1 MSNDEGER
9 EREREL
15 RNRILGPPRL
25 LRGFDGP
32 AAVAKEVPVRRAGS
46 ADVVVVNAE
55 GQIGI
60 VECKLARN
68 PESRRSVIGQ
78 VFEYA
83 AGLWKLDDTDLK
95 RIFAARGTDLTKPF
109 ERVAGW
115 DEPTF
120 GRDLTRNLKAGE
132 FRLFIAVDEMT
143 ERLEKKLNRTV
154 TFINN
159 QLPKVELL
167 AVAVPRD
174 GREEVYG
181 DKPDE
186 MARLEPKLK
195 PDRWTLIE
203 EMSSPV
209 AAAVA
214 ERLFAWADSMESRGV
229 KVQPPTETQCVIK
242 APRGRLF
249 KVKHR
254 EVQVS
259 LSAVTKKDEPWG
271 EPTKQLVQDLD
282 EIGVRLRKRH
292 RPTAPLEV
300 LDDERTLAEFLDLM
314 ERHLETV
321 TG

>member
-9 EREREL
+9 EKEREL
-15 RNRILGPPRL
+15 RNRILRSPSL
-25 LRGFDGP
+25 LPGFDEP
-32 AAVAKEVPVRRAGS
+32 VAAAREVPVRRAGS
-46 ADVVVVNAE
+46 ADVVVVDAE
-55 GQIGI
+55 GQIAI
-60 VECKLARN
+60 VECKRARN

-83 AGLWKLDDTDLK
+83 AGLWKLDYTDLE
-95 RIFAARGTDLTKPF
+95 RILAARGTELTKPF

-120 GRDLTRNLKAGE
+120 GRDLSRNLEAGD

-143 ERLEKKLNRTV
+143 ERLKKRLNRTV
-154 TFINN
+154 TFLNS
-159 QLPKVELL
+159 QLPKVEFL
-167 AVAVPRD
+167 AVALPRD
-174 GREEVYG
+174 GPEEVYG
-181 DKPDE
+181 DDPEE
-186 MARLEPKLK
+186 MPRLEPELN

-203 EMSSPV
+203 EMRVRSPPPSRS
-209 AAAVA
+209 AYSPG
-214 ERLFAWADSMESRGV
+214 RTAWNLRGEGL
-229 KVQPPTETQCVIK
+229 TLYRTRVIK

-259 LSAVTKKDEPWG
+259 LRAITKKDEPWD
-271 EPTKQLVQDLD
+271 EPTRQLVQDLD
-282 EIGVRLRKRH
+282 EIGVRLGKRN
-292 RPTAPLEV
+292 RPRAALEI

-314 ERHLETV
+314 ERHLEAV